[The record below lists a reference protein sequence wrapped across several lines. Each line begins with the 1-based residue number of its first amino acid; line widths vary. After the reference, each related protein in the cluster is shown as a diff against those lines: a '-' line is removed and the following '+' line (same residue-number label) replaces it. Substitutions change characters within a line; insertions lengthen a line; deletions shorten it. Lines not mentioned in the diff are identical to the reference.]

1 MADKTVVLCSKFKIQ
16 KASMFAMPIMNI
28 NNQQTQMLQILLKTA

>member
-1 MADKTVVLCSKFKIQ
+1 MAYKSVVLCSKFKIQ
-16 KASMFAMPIMNI
+16 KAFMLAMPIINI